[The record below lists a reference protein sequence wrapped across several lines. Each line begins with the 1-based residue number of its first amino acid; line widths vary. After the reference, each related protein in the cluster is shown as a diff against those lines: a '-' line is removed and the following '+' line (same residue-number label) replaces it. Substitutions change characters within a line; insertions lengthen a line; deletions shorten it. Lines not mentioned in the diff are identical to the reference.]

1 MISAMLAAVLASAVG
16 AVPAPAVGSVASV
29 VTAGGA
35 SPARTVDPGDD
46 PAVRVTLNSQNVFDV
61 GDHARVRVH
70 VRDDSYLIVLYADP
84 TGSVRMLYPTNPGDD
99 DFVRSNADVAVQG
112 TGMDASF
119 IVGSTRGTGTVYAA
133 VSKDPFHFDAF
144 RNGAQWSLA
153 ALPDTAHNINAEA
166 VLTDVVQR
174 MATAGGRF
182 DYDLVTYS
190 VTPHHVHDNTYAEAQ
205 PDGGGYPSPDGGS
218 YGPYPYGGYYG
229 PSYGFAP
236 WAYNPWFYSPWYY
249 GAGFGF
255 SVGFGFGF
263 GGCYGCYPAYYG
275 YAPVA
280 YTGFVPIAPFPHR
293 PFVAPVVVGYRPRA
307 TLFASH
313 TLVPAR
319 YGGVGYAAHA
329 GFAARPAVFASAHL
343 TTAPGG
349 IGRSALYHSPA
360 APTVFRQARST
371 GPAFTPGMG
380 RVVTGADLAHAYRA
394 TPVGPAEHLSAG
406 RPMGANS
413 MAARP
418 PMGTRVGPPAGEM
431 MGRPSG
437 PMTARPSEPMMRGQ
451 SPAEPNRAPSARAYR
466 VEPQERSGGEGY
478 EAPRGGGGYEAP
490 HGGGGG
496 EAPHGGEGGGGSRAP
511 RSGGGGWGG
520 GGRSGGGGG
529 HAHMTSFGG
538 GHFGGGHMGGG
549 HMGGGHAGGGGHGGG
564 HR

>member
-70 VRDDSYLIVLYADP
+70 VRDDSYLVVLYADP
-84 TGSVRMLYPTNPGDD
+84 AGSVRMLYPTNPGDD

-112 TGMDASF
+112 SGMDASF
-119 IVGSTRGTGTVYAA
+119 IVGSTRGAGTVYAA
-133 VSKDPFHFDAF
+133 VSKDPFHFDTF

-153 ALPDTAHNINAEA
+153 ALPDTARNINAEA

-190 VTPHHVHDNTYAEAQ
+190 VTPHHVHDNTYADGQ
-205 PDGGGYPSPDGGS
+205 PDGGAYPPPADWGG
-218 YGPYPYGGYYG
+218 YGPYYGGYNPWYYG
-229 PSYGFAP
+229 PAYGFAP
-236 WAYNPWFYSPWYY
+236 WGYNPWFYSPWFY

-255 SVGFGFGF
+255 GVGVGFGF
-263 GGCYGCYPAYYG
+263 GGCFGCFPAFVG
-275 YAPVA
+275 FAP
-280 YTGFVPIAPFPHR
+280 GFVPVAPFPHH
-293 PFVAPVVVGYRPRA
+293 PGFVPPVIIGYRPRA
-307 TLFASH
+307 TLFAAH
-313 TLVPAR
+313 TLVPGR
-319 YGGVGYAAHA
+319 FGGVGYATHT
-329 GFAARPAVFASAHL
+329 GFVARPAVFANAHL

-349 IGRSALYHSPA
+349 IGRSALYRSPA
-360 APTVFRQARST
+360 AATVFRQARST

-380 RVVTGADLAHAYRA
+380 RVVTSADLAHAYRA
-394 TPVGPAEHLSAG
+394 APVGPAEHLSAG
-406 RPMGANS
+406 RPMGAAA

-418 PMGTRVGPPAGEM
+418 PMATRVGPPAGEM
-431 MGRPSG
+431 MGRPS
-437 PMTARPSEPMMRGQ
+437 EPMMRGT
-451 SPAEPNRAPSARAYR
+451 SPAEAMRAPAARAYR

-490 HGGGGG
+490 HNGGGA
-496 EAPHGGEGGGGSRAP
+496 EAPHGGEGGGGRAP
-511 RSGGGGWGG
+511 RGGGGGWGG
-520 GGRSGGGGG
+520 GGRSGGGGGGGGGG

-549 HMGGGHAGGGGHGGG
+549 HAGGGGHGGG